1 VNCATP
7 KQPKQNERT
16 TENFMHRARQR
27 RQNRKLIRA
36 SAWVPGL
43 LVALALSALSAI
55 AVPASAQ
62 ETASTVTAALP
73 TSAATSAAGP
83 ALSADATST
92 PPKTPAAQVGK
103 LPLDGQVRWLSHA
116 ALSGMLANMSDP
128 ALVSLFK
135 SLDPL
140 ALPRYLKNGP
150 NGYPSYEFTMLR
162 RERIHGKWPDQ
173 ADHMLVRVTRDP
185 LRVYAK
191 WLPDGAH
198 AGQEILYD
206 ETARPNEMYGHL
218 GGLLKVIALWTSL
231 NGTLARSQ
239 SRHSVRDLGT
249 EYITQQFLAEG
260 KKFADAGSHA
270 RQRHRSENNGRCPRG
285 SPSLTKPPSG
295 QPEFY
300 AKKEILG
307 LDLRRPYFRTA
318 ESFDNDGKIFESIVF
333 QNIAPKTFEDATF
346 SPKNPAYNF

>member
-1 VNCATP
+1 
-7 KQPKQNERT
+7 
-16 TENFMHRARQR
+16 MHRGRQR
-27 RQNRKLIRA
+27 CQNRKLIRA
-36 SAWVPGL
+36 SGRVRRLFAAI
-43 LVALALSALSAI
+43 ALAVIAMPAGAQEAASTATASLPTSASTSAAGSALSAG
-55 AVPASAQ
+55 
-62 ETASTVTAALP
+62 
-73 TSAATSAAGP
+73 AT
-83 ALSADATST
+83 TT
-92 PPKTPAAQVGK
+92 PPRTPAAQVGK
-103 LPLDGQVRWLSHA
+103 LPLDAQVRWLSHA
-116 ALSGMLANMSDP
+116 ALSGMLASMSDQ
-128 ALVSLFK
+128 ALVALFK

-150 NGYPSYEFTMLR
+150 IGYPSYEFTMVR
-162 RERIHGKWPDQ
+162 RERIHGMWPGQ
-173 ADHMLVRVTRDP
+173 ADHMLVRVTRNP

-206 ETARPNEMYGHL
+206 ETARSDEMYGHL

-231 NGTLARSQ
+231 NGSLARSQ
-239 SRHSVRDLGT
+239 SRHSIRDLGT

-260 KKFADAGSHA
+260 KKFAEAGITHA
-270 RQRHRSENNGRCPRG
+270 SNIEVKTMDGARVVAFTYE
-285 SPSLTKPPSG
+285 TPSG

-333 QNIAPKTFEDATF
+333 QNIAPKTFDDATF

>member
-1 VNCATP
+1 
-7 KQPKQNERT
+7 
-16 TENFMHRARQR
+16 MHRARAR
-27 RQNRKLIRA
+27 RQNSKLIRA
-36 SAWVPGL
+36 HAWVPGL
-43 LVALALSALSAI
+43 LTALALSAVTMSMSM
-55 AVPASAQ
+55 PANAQ
-62 ETASTVTAALP
+62 LTASTATAALP
-73 TSAATSAAGP
+73 TSAATSAAGT
-83 ALSADATST
+83 ALSANAAST

-103 LPLDGQVRWLSHA
+103 LPLDGQVRWLTHA
-116 ALSGMLANMSDP
+116 ARSGMLANMSDT

-140 ALPRYLKNGP
+140 TVPRYLKNGP

-162 RERIHGKWPDQ
+162 RERIHGMWPSQD
-173 ADHMLVRVTRDP
+173 DHMLVRVTRDP

-191 WLPDGAH
+191 WLPDGGH

-218 GGLLKVIALWTSL
+218 GGLLKVIAIWTSVD
-231 NGTLARSQ
+231 GSLARSQ

-260 KKFADAGSHA
+260 KKFADAGVTRANNIEVKTIDGA
-270 RQRHRSENNGRCPRG
+270 RVVAFTYE
-285 SPSLTKPPSG
+285 TPSG
-295 QPEFY
+295 QPDFY

-333 QNIAPKTFEDATF
+333 QNIAPKTFDDAAF
-346 SPKNPAYNF
+346 NPKNPAYNF

>member
-1 VNCATP
+1 
-7 KQPKQNERT
+7 
-16 TENFMHRARQR
+16 MHRARQR
-27 RQNRKLIRA
+27 RPNRMPIRA
-36 SAWVPGL
+36 SAWVPSL
-43 LVALALSALSAI
+43 LAALALSAISI
-55 AVPASAQ
+55 PVNAQ
-62 ETASTVTAALP
+62 EAASTATAALP

-83 ALSADATST
+83 ALSAGATST

-103 LPLDGQVRWLSHA
+103 LPLDGQVRWLSRA
-116 ALSGMLANMSDP
+116 ALSGMLANMSDA

-162 RERIHGKWPDQ
+162 RERIHGNWPDQ

-218 GGLLKVIALWTSL
+218 GGVLKVFALWTSL

-260 KKFADAGSHA
+260 KKFADAGVTRANDIEVKTIDGA
-270 RQRHRSENNGRCPRG
+270 RVVTFTYE
-285 SPSLTKPPSG
+285 TPSG
-295 QPEFY
+295 QPAFY

-333 QNIAPKTFEDATF
+333 QNIAPKTFDDAAF
-346 SPKNPAYNF
+346 NPRNPAYNF

>member
-1 VNCATP
+1 
-7 KQPKQNERT
+7 
-16 TENFMHRARQR
+16 MHRARAR
-27 RQNRKLIRA
+27 RQNSKLIRA
-36 SAWVPGL
+36 RAWVPGL
-43 LVALALSALSAI
+43 LTALALSAVTMSMSM
-55 AVPASAQ
+55 PANAQ
-62 ETASTVTAALP
+62 LAASTATAALP
-73 TSAATSAAGP
+73 TSAATSAAGT
-83 ALSADATST
+83 ALSANAAST

-103 LPLDGQVRWLSHA
+103 LPLDGQVRWLTHA
-116 ALSGMLANMSDP
+116 ARSGMLANMSDT

-140 ALPRYLKNGP
+140 TVPRYLKNGP

-162 RERIHGKWPDQ
+162 RERIHGMWPSQD
-173 ADHMLVRVTRDP
+173 DHMLVRVTRDP

-191 WLPDGAH
+191 WLPDGGH

-218 GGLLKVIALWTSL
+218 GGLLKVIAIWTSVD
-231 NGTLARSQ
+231 GSLARSQ

-260 KKFADAGSHA
+260 EKFADAGVTRANNIEVKTIDGA
-270 RQRHRSENNGRCPRG
+270 RVVAFTYE
-285 SPSLTKPPSG
+285 TPSG
-295 QPEFY
+295 QPNFY

-333 QNIAPKTFEDATF
+333 QNIAPKTFDDAAF
-346 SPKNPAYNF
+346 NPKNPAYNF

>member
-1 VNCATP
+1 
-7 KQPKQNERT
+7 
-16 TENFMHRARQR
+16 MHRARQR
-27 RQNRKLIRA
+27 RQNHTLIRA
-36 SAWVPGL
+36 SAWIRRL
-43 LVALALSALSAI
+43 FAAIALVAIAI
-55 AVPASAQ
+55 PASAQ
-62 ETASTVTAALP
+62 DAASTATAALP

-83 ALSADATST
+83 ALSAGATST
-92 PPKTPAAQVGK
+92 PPKTPASQVGK

-116 ALSGMLANMSDP
+116 ALSGMLANMSDA

-140 ALPRYLKNGP
+140 ALPRYLKDGP

-162 RERIHGKWPDQ
+162 RERIHGMWPDQ

-185 LRVYAK
+185 LRVYAR

-260 KKFADAGSHA
+260 KKFADAGVTRANNIEVKTMDGA
-270 RQRHRSENNGRCPRG
+270 RVVAFTYE
-285 SPSLTKPPSG
+285 TPSG
-295 QPEFY
+295 QPAFY

-333 QNIAPKTFEDATF
+333 QNIAPKTFDDATF
-346 SPKNPAYNF
+346 NPRNPAYNF

>member
-1 VNCATP
+1 
-7 KQPKQNERT
+7 
-16 TENFMHRARQR
+16 MHRARQR
-27 RQNRKLIRA
+27 RQNHTLIRA
-36 SAWVPGL
+36 SAWIRRL
-43 LVALALSALSAI
+43 FAAIALVAIAI
-55 AVPASAQ
+55 PASAQ
-62 ETASTVTAALP
+62 DAASTATAALP

-83 ALSADATST
+83 ALSAGATST
-92 PPKTPAAQVGK
+92 PPKTPASQVGK

-116 ALSGMLANMSDP
+116 ALSGMLANMSDA

-140 ALPRYLKNGP
+140 ALPRYLKDGP

-162 RERIHGKWPDQ
+162 RERIHGMWPDQ

-185 LRVYAK
+185 LRVYAR

-260 KKFADAGSHA
+260 KKFADAGVTRA
-270 RQRHRSENNGRCPRG
+270 NNIEVKTMDGAPVVAF
-285 SPSLTKPPSG
+285 TYETPSG
-295 QPEFY
+295 QPAFY

-333 QNIAPKTFEDATF
+333 QNIAPKTFDDATF
-346 SPKNPAYNF
+346 NPRNPAYNF

>member
-1 VNCATP
+1 
-7 KQPKQNERT
+7 
-16 TENFMHRARQR
+16 MHRARAR
-27 RQNRKLIRA
+27 RQNSKLIRA
-36 SAWVPGL
+36 CAWVPAL
-43 LVALALSALSAI
+43 LAALALSAVTMSM
-55 AVPASAQ
+55 PANAQ
-62 ETASTVTAALP
+62 QAASTAMAALP

-83 ALSADATST
+83 ALSTNATST

-103 LPLDGQVRWLSHA
+103 LPLDGQVRWLTHA
-116 ALSGMLANMSDP
+116 ARSGMLANMSDT

-140 ALPRYLKNGP
+140 TVPRYLKNGP
-150 NGYPSYEFTMLR
+150 NGYPSYEFSMLR
-162 RERIHGKWPDQ
+162 RERIHGMWPSQ
-173 ADHMLVRVTRDP
+173 EDHMLVRVTRDP

-191 WLPDGAH
+191 WLPDGGH

-218 GGLLKVIALWTSL
+218 GGLLKVIAIWTSL
-231 NGTLARSQ
+231 DGSLARSQ

-260 KKFADAGSHA
+260 KKFADAGVTRANNIEVKTIDGA
-270 RQRHRSENNGRCPRG
+270 RVVAFTYE
-285 SPSLTKPPSG
+285 TPSG
-295 QPEFY
+295 QPDFY

-333 QNIAPKTFEDATF
+333 QNIAPKTFDDAAF
-346 SPKNPAYNF
+346 NPKNPAYNF

>member
-1 VNCATP
+1 
-7 KQPKQNERT
+7 
-16 TENFMHRARQR
+16 
-27 RQNRKLIRA
+27 
-36 SAWVPGL
+36 
-43 LVALALSALSAI
+43 
-55 AVPASAQ
+55 
-62 ETASTVTAALP
+62 
-73 TSAATSAAGP
+73 
-83 ALSADATST
+83 
-92 PPKTPAAQVGK
+92 
-103 LPLDGQVRWLSHA
+103 
-116 ALSGMLANMSDP
+116 MLANMSDP

-162 RERIHGKWPDQ
+162 RERIHGMWPTE

-191 WLPDGAH
+191 WLPDGGH

-206 ETARPNEMYGHL
+206 ESARPNEMYGHL
-218 GGLLKVIALWTSL
+218 GGLLKVIAIWTSL
-231 NGTLARSQ
+231 DGSLARSQ

-249 EYITQQFLAEG
+249 EYLTQQFLAEG
-260 KKFADAGSHA
+260 KKFADAGVTRANNIEVKTIDGA
-270 RQRHRSENNGRCPRG
+270 RVVAFTYE
-285 SPSLTKPPSG
+285 TPSG
-295 QPEFY
+295 QPDFY

-333 QNIAPKTFEDATF
+333 QNIAPKTFDDATF

>member
-1 VNCATP
+1 
-7 KQPKQNERT
+7 
-16 TENFMHRARQR
+16 MHRARQR

-43 LVALALSALSAI
+43 LAALALSALSAI

-62 ETASTVTAALP
+62 EAASTVTAALP

-260 KKFADAGSHA
+260 KKFADAGVTRANDIEVKTMDGA
-270 RQRHRSENNGRCPRG
+270 RVVAFTYE
-285 SPSLTKPPSG
+285 TPSG

-333 QNIAPKTFEDATF
+333 QNIAPKIFEDATF

>member
-1 VNCATP
+1 
-7 KQPKQNERT
+7 
-16 TENFMHRARQR
+16 MHRGRQR
-27 RQNRKLIRA
+27 CRNRELIRA
-36 SAWVPGL
+36 SVRIQRLFA
-43 LVALALSALSAI
+43 AI
-55 AVPASAQ
+55 ALIAVAMPASAQ
-62 ETASTVTAALP
+62 EAASTAMAALP

-83 ALSADATST
+83 ALSAGATSA
-92 PPKTPAAQVGK
+92 PPKMPAAQVGK
-103 LPLDGQVRWLSHA
+103 LPLDAQVRWLSHA
-116 ALSGMLANMSDP
+116 ALSGMLANMSDS
-128 ALVSLFK
+128 ALVALFK
-135 SLDPL
+135 SLDAL

-150 NGYPSYEFTMLR
+150 IGYPSYEFTMVR
-162 RERIHGKWPDQ
+162 RERIHGMWPDE

-206 ETARPNEMYGHL
+206 ETARSDEMYGHL

-231 NGTLARSQ
+231 NGSLARSQ
-239 SRHSVRDLGT
+239 SRHSIRDLGT

-260 KKFADAGSHA
+260 KKFADAGVTRASNIEVKTMDGA
-270 RQRHRSENNGRCPRG
+270 RVVAFTYE
-285 SPSLTKPPSG
+285 TPSG

-333 QNIAPKTFEDATF
+333 QNIAPKTFDDTTF
-346 SPKNPAYNF
+346 SPRNPAYNF

>member
-1 VNCATP
+1 
-7 KQPKQNERT
+7 
-16 TENFMHRARQR
+16 MHRGR
-27 RQNRKLIRA
+27 RRCQNRMLIRA
-36 SAWVPGL
+36 NGRVRRLFAAI
-43 LVALALSALSAI
+43 ALAVI
-55 AVPASAQ
+55 AMPAGAQ
-62 ETASTVTAALP
+62 EAASTATASLP

-83 ALSADATST
+83 ALSAGATTT

-103 LPLDGQVRWLSHA
+103 LPLDSQVRWLSHA

-162 RERIHGKWPDQ
+162 RERIDGKWPDQ
-173 ADHMLVRVTRDP
+173 DDHMLVRVTRGP
-185 LRVYAK
+185 LRVYAR

-198 AGQEILYD
+198 EGQEILYD

-231 NGTLARSQ
+231 NGSLARSQ

-260 KKFADAGSHA
+260 KKFAEAGVTRANDIEVKTIDGA
-270 RQRHRSENNGRCPRG
+270 RVVAFTYE
-285 SPSLTKPPSG
+285 TPSG

-300 AKKEILG
+300 ARKEILG
-307 LDLRRPYFRTA
+307 LDLRRPYFRSA

-333 QNIAPKTFEDATF
+333 QNIAPKTFGGATF
-346 SPKNPAYNF
+346 NPKKPAYNF

>member
-1 VNCATP
+1 VNCATA

-16 TENFMHRARQR
+16 TENFMHRARRR

-36 SAWVPGL
+36 SAWVSSL
-43 LVALALSALSAI
+43 LAALALSAI
-55 AVPASAQ
+55 AVSASAQ
-62 ETASTVTAALP
+62 EAVSTATATIALP

-83 ALSADATST
+83 ALSAGATST

-103 LPLDGQVRWLSHA
+103 LPLDSQVRWLSRA
-116 ALSGMLANMSDP
+116 ARSGMLANMSDP

-140 ALPRYLKNGP
+140 ALPRYLKDGP

-162 RERIHGKWPDQ
+162 RERIHGQWPDQ

-206 ETARPNEMYGHL
+206 ETARPDEMYGHL

-231 NGTLARSQ
+231 NGALARSQ

-260 KKFADAGSHA
+260 KKFADAGVMRAEDIEVKTIDGA
-270 RQRHRSENNGRCPRG
+270 RVVAFTYE
-285 SPSLTKPPSG
+285 TPSG

-300 AKKEILG
+300 AKKEVLG

-318 ESFDNDGKIFESIVF
+318 ESFDNDGNIFESIVF
-333 QNIAPKTFEDATF
+333 QTIVPKTFDDTTF
-346 SPKNPAYNF
+346 SPVNPAYNF

>member
-1 VNCATP
+1 
-7 KQPKQNERT
+7 
-16 TENFMHRARQR
+16 MHRARQR
-27 RQNRKLIRA
+27 RQNHTLIRA
-36 SAWVPGL
+36 SAWIRRL
-43 LVALALSALSAI
+43 FAAIALVAIAI
-55 AVPASAQ
+55 PASAQ
-62 ETASTVTAALP
+62 DAASTATAALP

-83 ALSADATST
+83 ALSAGATST
-92 PPKTPAAQVGK
+92 PPKTPASQVGK

-116 ALSGMLANMSDP
+116 ALSGMLANMSDA

-140 ALPRYLKNGP
+140 ALPRYLKDGP

-162 RERIHGKWPDQ
+162 RERIHGMWPDQ

-185 LRVYAK
+185 LRVYAR

-218 GGLLKVIALWTSL
+218 GGVLKVFALWTSL

-260 KKFADAGSHA
+260 KKFADAGVTRANNIEVKTMDGA
-270 RQRHRSENNGRCPRG
+270 RVVAFTYE
-285 SPSLTKPPSG
+285 TPSG
-295 QPEFY
+295 QPAFY

-333 QNIAPKTFEDATF
+333 QNIAPKTFDDAAF
-346 SPKNPAYNF
+346 NPRNPAYNF

>member
-1 VNCATP
+1 
-7 KQPKQNERT
+7 
-16 TENFMHRARQR
+16 MHRARAR
-27 RQNRKLIRA
+27 RQNSKLIRA
-36 SAWVPGL
+36 RAWVPGL
-43 LVALALSALSAI
+43 LTALALSAVTMSMSM
-55 AVPASAQ
+55 PANAQ
-62 ETASTVTAALP
+62 LAASTATAALP
-73 TSAATSAAGP
+73 TSAATSAAGT
-83 ALSADATST
+83 ALSANAAST

-103 LPLDGQVRWLSHA
+103 LPLDGQVRWLTHA
-116 ALSGMLANMSDP
+116 ARSGMLANMSDT

-140 ALPRYLKNGP
+140 TVPRYLKNGP

-162 RERIHGKWPDQ
+162 RERIHGMWPSQD
-173 ADHMLVRVTRDP
+173 DHMLVRVTRDP

-191 WLPDGAH
+191 WLPDGGH

-218 GGLLKVIALWTSL
+218 GGLLKVIAIWTSVD
-231 NGTLARSQ
+231 GSLARSQ

-260 KKFADAGSHA
+260 KKFADAGVTRANNIEVKTIDGA
-270 RQRHRSENNGRCPRG
+270 RVVAFTYE
-285 SPSLTKPPSG
+285 TPSG
-295 QPEFY
+295 QPNFY

-333 QNIAPKTFEDATF
+333 QNIAPKTFDDAAF
-346 SPKNPAYNF
+346 NPKNPAYNF

>member
-1 VNCATP
+1 
-7 KQPKQNERT
+7 
-16 TENFMHRARQR
+16 M
-27 RQNRKLIRA
+27 
-36 SAWVPGL
+36 SM
-43 LVALALSALSAI
+43 SM
-55 AVPASAQ
+55 PANAQ
-62 ETASTVTAALP
+62 LTASTATAALP
-73 TSAATSAAGP
+73 TSAATSAAGT
-83 ALSADATST
+83 ALSANAAST

-103 LPLDGQVRWLSHA
+103 LPLDGQVRWLTHA
-116 ALSGMLANMSDP
+116 ARSGMLANMSDT

-140 ALPRYLKNGP
+140 TVPRYLKNGP

-162 RERIHGKWPDQ
+162 RERIHGMWPSQD
-173 ADHMLVRVTRDP
+173 DHMLVRVTRDP

-191 WLPDGAH
+191 WLPDGGH

-218 GGLLKVIALWTSL
+218 GGLLKVIAIWTSVD
-231 NGTLARSQ
+231 GSLARSQ

-260 KKFADAGSHA
+260 KKFADAGVTRANNIEVKTIDGA
-270 RQRHRSENNGRCPRG
+270 RVVAFTYE
-285 SPSLTKPPSG
+285 TPSG
-295 QPEFY
+295 QPDFY

-333 QNIAPKTFEDATF
+333 QNIAPKTFDDAAF
-346 SPKNPAYNF
+346 NPKNPAYNF

>member
-1 VNCATP
+1 
-7 KQPKQNERT
+7 
-16 TENFMHRARQR
+16 MHRARQR
-27 RQNRKLIRA
+27 CHNRQGIRA
-36 SAWVPGL
+36 SVWIWSVWTAVGL
-43 LVALALSALSAI
+43 AAI

-62 ETASTVTAALP
+62 DAAALP
-73 TSAATSAAGP
+73 VSSATSAAGP
-83 ALSADATST
+83 ALSASVTSTSST
-92 PPKTPAAQVGK
+92 PPTTPAAQVGK
-103 LPLDGQVRWLSHA
+103 LPLDDQVRWLSQA

-128 ALVSLFK
+128 ALVALFK

-162 RERIHGKWPDQ
+162 RERIHGRWPNQ
-173 ADHMLVRVTRDP
+173 ADHMLVRLTRDP

-206 ETARPNEMYGHL
+206 ETAHPDQMYGHL
-218 GGLLKVIALWTSL
+218 GGFLKVIALWASL
-231 NGTLARSQ
+231 NGALARSQ

-260 KKFADAGSHA
+260 KKFADAGVTRADDIEVKTIDGA
-270 RQRHRSENNGRCPRG
+270 RVVAFTYE
-285 SPSLTKPPSG
+285 TPSG
-295 QPEFY
+295 QPDFY

-333 QNIAPKTFEDATF
+333 QNVVPKTFDDATF
-346 SPKNPAYNF
+346 SPRNPAYNF

>member
-1 VNCATP
+1 
-7 KQPKQNERT
+7 
-16 TENFMHRARQR
+16 MHRARQR

-36 SAWVPGL
+36 SAWIRSL
-43 LVALALSALSAI
+43 FAAIALVAIAI
-55 AVPASAQ
+55 PASAQ
-62 ETASTVTAALP
+62 NAASTATAALP
-73 TSAATSAAGP
+73 TSSATSAAGP
-83 ALSADATST
+83 ALSASTMST
-92 PPKTPAAQVGK
+92 PPKTPATQVGK

-116 ALSGMLANMSDP
+116 ARSGMLANMSDP

-140 ALPRYLKNGP
+140 ALPRYLKSGP
-150 NGYPSYEFTMLR
+150 NGYPSYEFSMLR
-162 RERIHGKWPDQ
+162 RERIHGMWPAQ

-191 WLPDGAH
+191 WLPDGGH

-218 GGLLKVIALWTSL
+218 GGVLKVFALWTSL

-260 KKFADAGSHA
+260 KKFADAGVTRANNIEVKTIDGA
-270 RQRHRSENNGRCPRG
+270 RVVAFTYE
-285 SPSLTKPPSG
+285 TPSG

-333 QNIAPKTFEDATF
+333 QNIAPKTFDDGTF
-346 SPKNPAYNF
+346 NPRNPAYNF

>member
-1 VNCATP
+1 VNCATR

-27 RQNRKLIRA
+27 RQNHKQIRVVA
-36 SAWVPGL
+36 CVRNLLGVVA
-43 LVALALSALSAI
+43 LVAI
-55 AVPASAQ
+55 TVPATLRAQ
-62 ETASTVTAALP
+62 DAVSTDTVALP

-83 ALSADATST
+83 ARSVSATSA
-92 PPKTPAAQVGK
+92 PPKTPAEQVGT
-103 LPLDGQVRWLSHA
+103 LPLDAQVRWLSHA
-116 ALSGMLANMSDP
+116 ALSGMLADMSDA

-162 RERIHGKWPDQ
+162 RERIHDRWPDR
-173 ADHMLVRVTRDP
+173 ADHMLVRVTRNP

-198 AGQEILYD
+198 AGQELLYD
-206 ETARPNEMYGHL
+206 ETARPDEMYGHL
-218 GGLLKVIALWTSL
+218 GGFLNVMAMWTSL
-231 NGTLARSQ
+231 DGSLARSQ

-249 EYITQQFLAEG
+249 EFITQQFLAEG
-260 KKFADAGSHA
+260 KKFAEAGVTRANAIEVKTIDGA
-270 RQRHRSENNGRCPRG
+270 RVVAFTYE
-285 SPSLTKPPSG
+285 TPSG
-295 QPEFY
+295 QPDFY
-300 AKKEILG
+300 ARKEILG

-318 ESFDNDGKIFESIVF
+318 ESFDNAGKIFESIVF
-333 QNIAPKTFEDATF
+333 QNIAPKTFDDAAF
-346 SPKNPAYNF
+346 NPKNPAYSF

>member
-1 VNCATP
+1 
-7 KQPKQNERT
+7 
-16 TENFMHRARQR
+16 MHRARAR

-36 SAWVPGL
+36 RAWIPGL
-43 LVALALSALSAI
+43 LAALAVSAI
-55 AVPASAQ
+55 AVPANAQ
-62 ETASTVTAALP
+62 EAASTATAALP

-83 ALSADATST
+83 ALSASATSA

-116 ALSGMLANMSDP
+116 ARSGMLANMSDP

-150 NGYPSYEFTMLR
+150 NGYPSYEFSMLR
-162 RERIHGKWPDQ
+162 RERIHGTWPSE

-191 WLPDGAH
+191 WLPDGGH

-218 GGLLKVIALWTSL
+218 GGLLKVIAIWASL
-231 NGTLARSQ
+231 DGSLARSQ

-260 KKFADAGSHA
+260 KKFADAGVTRANNIEVKTIDGA
-270 RQRHRSENNGRCPRG
+270 RVVAFTYE
-285 SPSLTKPPSG
+285 TPSG

-333 QNIAPKTFEDATF
+333 QNIAPETFDDATF

>member
-1 VNCATP
+1 
-7 KQPKQNERT
+7 
-16 TENFMHRARQR
+16 MHRARAR

-36 SAWVPGL
+36 RAWIPGL
-43 LVALALSALSAI
+43 LAALAVSAI
-55 AVPASAQ
+55 AVPANAQ
-62 ETASTVTAALP
+62 EAASTATAALP

-83 ALSADATST
+83 ALSASATSA

-116 ALSGMLANMSDP
+116 ARSGMLANMSDP

-150 NGYPSYEFTMLR
+150 NGYPSYEFSMLR
-162 RERIHGKWPDQ
+162 RERIHGMWPAED
-173 ADHMLVRVTRDP
+173 DHMLVRVTRDP

-191 WLPDGAH
+191 WLPDGGH

-218 GGLLKVIALWTSL
+218 GGLLKVIAIWASL
-231 NGTLARSQ
+231 DGSLARSQ

-260 KKFADAGSHA
+260 KKFADAGVTRANNIEVKTIDGA
-270 RQRHRSENNGRCPRG
+270 RVVAFTYE
-285 SPSLTKPPSG
+285 TPSG

-333 QNIAPKTFEDATF
+333 QNIAPETFDDATF

>member
-1 VNCATP
+1 VNCATHT
-7 KQPKQNERT
+7 QPKENERT

-27 RQNRKLIRA
+27 RQNRQLIRVSVWIWGIWTAIGLAAIAMPAGAQDAA
-36 SAWVPGL
+36 SA
-43 LVALALSALSAI
+43 A
-55 AVPASAQ
+55 
-62 ETASTVTAALP
+62 TAALP
-73 TSAATSAAGP
+73 VSSAAGP
-83 ALSADATST
+83 ALSASVTSASST
-92 PPKTPAAQVGK
+92 SSALPTTPAAQVGK
-103 LPLDGQVRWLSHA
+103 LPLDDQVRWLSQA

-128 ALVSLFK
+128 ALVALFK

-162 RERIHGKWPDQ
+162 RERIHGRWPNQ
-173 ADHMLVRVTRDP
+173 ADHMLVRLTRDP

-206 ETARPNEMYGHL
+206 ETSRPDEMYGHL
-218 GGLLKVIALWTSL
+218 GGFLKVIALWASL
-231 NGTLARSQ
+231 NGPLAHSQ

-260 KKFADAGSHA
+260 KKFADAGVTRADDIEVKTIDGA
-270 RQRHRSENNGRCPRG
+270 RVVAFTYE
-285 SPSLTKPPSG
+285 TPSG
-295 QPEFY
+295 QPDFY

-307 LDLRRPYFRTA
+307 LDLRRPFFRTA
-318 ESFDNDGKIFESIVF
+318 ESFDNDGNIFESIVF
-333 QNIAPKTFEDATF
+333 QNIEPKTFDNATF
-346 SPKNPAYNF
+346 SPRNPAYNF

>member
-1 VNCATP
+1 
-7 KQPKQNERT
+7 
-16 TENFMHRARQR
+16 MHRARAR
-27 RQNRKLIRA
+27 RQNSKLIRA
-36 SAWVPGL
+36 RAWVPGL
-43 LVALALSALSAI
+43 LTALALSAVTMSMSM
-55 AVPASAQ
+55 PANAQ
-62 ETASTVTAALP
+62 LAASTATAALP
-73 TSAATSAAGP
+73 TSAATSAAGT
-83 ALSADATST
+83 ALSANAAST

-103 LPLDGQVRWLSHA
+103 LPLDGQVRWLTHA
-116 ALSGMLANMSDP
+116 ARSGMLANMSDT

-140 ALPRYLKNGP
+140 TVPRYLKNGP

-162 RERIHGKWPDQ
+162 RERIHGLWPSQD
-173 ADHMLVRVTRDP
+173 DHMLVRVTRDP

-191 WLPDGAH
+191 WLPDGGH

-218 GGLLKVIALWTSL
+218 GGLLKVIAIWTSVD
-231 NGTLARSQ
+231 GSLARSQ

-260 KKFADAGSHA
+260 KKFADAGVTRANNIEVKTIDGA
-270 RQRHRSENNGRCPRG
+270 RVVAFTYE
-285 SPSLTKPPSG
+285 TPSG
-295 QPEFY
+295 QPDFY

-333 QNIAPKTFEDATF
+333 QNIAPKTFDDAAF
-346 SPKNPAYNF
+346 NPKNPAYNF

>member
-1 VNCATP
+1 MNCATHT
-7 KQPKQNERT
+7 QPKQNERV

-27 RQNRKLIRA
+27 RQNRKLIRVSVWA
-36 SAWVPGL
+36 RS
-43 LVALALSALSAI
+43 LSAAVVLSSVT
-55 AVPASAQ
+55 VPASAQ
-62 ETASTVTAALP
+62 EAASTVTAALP

-83 ALSADATST
+83 ALSAGATSA
-92 PPKTPAAQVGK
+92 PPKTPPAQVGK

-116 ALSGMLANMSDP
+116 ALSGMLANMSDA
-128 ALVSLFK
+128 ALVLLFR

-140 ALPRYLKNGP
+140 ALPRYLKDGP

-162 RERIHGKWPDQ
+162 RERIHGTWPDQ
-173 ADHMLVRVTRDP
+173 ADHMLVRITRDP
-185 LRVYAK
+185 LRVYAT

-231 NGTLARSQ
+231 NGALAHSQ

-260 KKFADAGSHA
+260 KKFAKVGVTRANDIEVKTIEGA
-270 RQRHRSENNGRCPRG
+270 RVVAFTYE
-285 SPSLTKPPSG
+285 TPSG

-318 ESFDNDGKIFESIVF
+318 ESFDNNGKIFESIVF
-333 QNIAPKTFEDATF
+333 QNVVPKTFDNAAF
-346 SPKNPAYNF
+346 SPRNPAYHF

>member
-1 VNCATP
+1 
-7 KQPKQNERT
+7 
-16 TENFMHRARQR
+16 MHRARAR
-27 RQNRKLIRA
+27 RQYRKLIRA
-36 SAWVPGL
+36 HAWIPGL
-43 LVALALSALSAI
+43 LAALALSA
-55 AVPASAQ
+55 VTMPANAQ
-62 ETASTVTAALP
+62 QAASTATAALP

-83 ALSADATST
+83 ALSANATST

-103 LPLDGQVRWLSHA
+103 LPLDGQVRWLTHA
-116 ALSGMLANMSDP
+116 ARSGMLANMSDT
-128 ALVSLFK
+128 ALISLFK

-162 RERIHGKWPDQ
+162 RERIHGMWPTE

-191 WLPDGAH
+191 WLPDGGH

-206 ETARPNEMYGHL
+206 ESARPNEMYGHL
-218 GGLLKVIALWTSL
+218 GGLLKVIAIWTSL
-231 NGTLARSQ
+231 DGSLARSQ

-249 EYITQQFLAEG
+249 EYLTQQFLAEG
-260 KKFADAGSHA
+260 KKFADAGVTRANNIEGKTIDGA
-270 RQRHRSENNGRCPRG
+270 RVVAFTYE
-285 SPSLTKPPSG
+285 TPSG
-295 QPEFY
+295 QPDFY

-333 QNIAPKTFEDATF
+333 QNIAPKTFDDATF